1 VLPIRVVLCFN
12 GAGGCWEKV
21 CSLEQSSALSYLV
34 RRRVI
39 LLKPSGIYGVWNI
52 SCYGRLEFGRGVG
65 SEVFGIGRLFQGPE
79 CLRGLGGELR
89 AVEAVE

>member
-1 VLPIRVVLCFN
+1 M
-12 GAGGCWEKV
+12 
-21 CSLEQSSALSYLV
+21 
-34 RRRVI
+34 
-39 LLKPSGIYGVWNI
+39 WNI